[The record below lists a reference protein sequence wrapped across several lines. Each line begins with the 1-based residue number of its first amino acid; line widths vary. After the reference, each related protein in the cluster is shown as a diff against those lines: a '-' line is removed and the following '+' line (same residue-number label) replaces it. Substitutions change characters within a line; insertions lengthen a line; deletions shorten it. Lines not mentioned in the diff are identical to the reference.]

1 MFFILMRRLTIMT
14 DDPHPDKSAGQH
26 PASDADAAGESSSGS
41 PRSIVPLVLI
51 PLLMVAAFVIV
62 IALFGWLG
70 LAGDRPEELVAR
82 LQRADRGSFRAA
94 VALVQMLREP
104 ENSHLRRDEQLA
116 RQLSRLLQDELASG
130 NLEPE
135 RIQLR
140 SFLCRALGELEGDE
154 VISPLLDAGATER
167 DAREIDVRR
176 SAFEAIAQI
185 ASRLSAE
192 RRSTVPGLLDTV
204 LAATQSPPE
213 ETPPSPSRD
222 ALRATAA
229 FTLGV
234 LGDDR
239 AQTALLHLL
248 DDPCADVRFN
258 AATGLARWGRAES
271 EQVLLEMLDPESEA
285 AVAGEATSR
294 ARAWRRQIV
303 LRSALRSVE
312 SLRGAEPPVD
322 SARLRQAA
330 QLLTCYPDDLAV
342 QLQARRIM
350 QAMEASPP

>member
-1 MFFILMRRLTIMT
+1 MT
-14 DDPHPDKSAGQH
+14 DDPQPDKSAGQH
-26 PASDADAAGESSSGS
+26 PASDADTAGESSSGS

-154 VISPLLDAGATER
+154 VLSPLLDAGATER

-192 RRSTVPGLLDTV
+192 RRSNVPGLLDTV

-213 ETPPSPSRD
+213 ETL
-222 ALRATAA
+222 ALAVARRAA
-229 FTLGV
+229 
-234 LGDDR
+234 GDRCFHAGR
-239 AQTALLHLL
+239 AGRR
-248 DDPCADVRFN
+248 PCANGVVALVGRSLCGCAFQRRDGTCAVGTGRVGAGSAGDARSRVRS
-258 AATGLARWGRAES
+258 GGGR
-271 EQVLLEMLDPESEA
+271 
-285 AVAGEATSR
+285 
-294 ARAWRRQIV
+294 
-303 LRSALRSVE
+303 
-312 SLRGAEPPVD
+312 
-322 SARLRQAA
+322 
-330 QLLTCYPDDLAV
+330 
-342 QLQARRIM
+342 
-350 QAMEASPP
+350 

>member
-1 MFFILMRRLTIMT
+1 MT
-14 DDPHPDKSAGQH
+14 DDPQPDKSAGQH
-26 PASDADAAGESSSGS
+26 LASNADAAGESLSGS

-154 VISPLLDAGATER
+154 VLSPLLDAGATER

-185 ASRLSAE
+185 AARLSAE
-192 RRSTVPGLLDTV
+192 RRSNVPGLLDTV
-204 LAATQSPPE
+204 LAATQSSPE
-213 ETPPSPSRD
+213 ETLPSPSRD

-258 AATGLARWGRAES
+258 AATGLGAVGTGRVGAGSAGDARSRVRSGGGRGSHLAGTCLAAADRVA
-271 EQVLLEMLDPESEA
+271 QRA
-285 AVAGEATSR
+285 AVGR
-294 ARAWRRQIV
+294 IV
-303 LRSALRSVE
+303 E
-312 SLRGAEPPVD
+312 GRGAP
-322 SARLRQAA
+322 
-330 QLLTCYPDDLAV
+330 
-342 QLQARRIM
+342 RRFGAI
-350 QAMEASPP
+350 APGRPASHSLS